1 MDGAQCVARPAE
13 TKAAGGKVC
22 SKKIPS
28 KVAGPLETRC
38 NRKRAIL
45 DFCQASQSRKKRG
58 ACQPMIAYCRMVPH
72 EEQACSTHVYELQVL
87 RCVCVFRERQGGCG
101 KTGSLL
107 RPFPSPQCVHWD
119 GAVNPQQMASHEK
132 HEGWIMVSGTRWVE
146 MSWVHIVVFHKRVS
160 WIDIKH
166 FQSMWPSQ
174 FAKCNFS
181 NLVVATPDA
190 MVGTPLRSFIQYHNT
205 KATNS

>member
-107 RPFPSPQCVHWD
+107 RPFPSPQCVH
-119 GAVNPQQMASHEK
+119 
-132 HEGWIMVSGTRWVE
+132 
-146 MSWVHIVVFHKRVS
+146 
-160 WIDIKH
+160 
-166 FQSMWPSQ
+166 
-174 FAKCNFS
+174 
-181 NLVVATPDA
+181 
-190 MVGTPLRSFIQYHNT
+190 
-205 KATNS
+205 